1 MHQFSVNPITACP
14 PARHPGAAIRGQVP

>member
-14 PARHPGAAIRGQVP
+14 PAQHPGAAIRGQVP